1 MATQNTKLKELREA
15 LGNNELDKK
24 TVQRDIWKGWMTE
37 QVVESNQFTHAVTL
51 TMRQTIKHLAPTQ
64 SDWLPTLN
72 GGVFYERLTPTRAR
86 NNFQRFIS
94 KLNGDI
100 YKTAWRRHG
109 KGALVIPVLEGG
121 KQDGDKHLHFHLA
134 IGFPDRQLS
143 TSEIENKVRSYW
155 NRTPFGK
162 FQTQITVDEIT
173 DASGWMS
180 YIQKRIDSDGSFY
193 SLEAA
198 RLPKK

>member
-1 MATQNTKLKELREA
+1 
-15 LGNNELDKK
+15 
-24 TVQRDIWKGWMTE
+24 MTE
-37 QVVESNQFTHAVTL
+37 QVVESNQFSHAVTL
-51 TMRQTIKHLAPTQ
+51 TMRQTIKHLVPTH
-64 SDWLPTLN
+64 SAWMPTLN

-86 NNFQRFIS
+86 NNFRRFMN

-100 YKTAWRRHG
+100 YKQAWRRHG
-109 KGALVIPVLEGG
+109 KGALVISVLENGVIG
-121 KQDGDKHLHFHLA
+121 KDNQLHFHLA

-173 DASGWMS
+173 DASGWMG

-193 SLEAA
+193 SLDTAK
-198 RLPKK
+198 LPKK